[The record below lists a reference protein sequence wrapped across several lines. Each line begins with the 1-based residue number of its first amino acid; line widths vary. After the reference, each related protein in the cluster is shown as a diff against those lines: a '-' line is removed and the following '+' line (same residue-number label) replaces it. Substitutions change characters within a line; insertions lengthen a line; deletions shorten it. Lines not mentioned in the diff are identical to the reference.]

1 MRPRL
6 YTGRVNER
14 LSGAFALSTTSV
26 DDRKRILRGILLMC
40 TAAML
45 FPAMNGFAKVLIQ
58 HYHPTQIV
66 WARNASHLVFLL
78 ILFVPRTG
86 LVPLFKCKR
95 PLAQATI
102 SLLLLASTGM
112 MFVALEFLPLANAS
126 AIIFTAPLI
135 VTLLSVV
142 LLHEKVGL
150 PRWLAVLAGF
160 AGMLIVMRP
169 GSALFHW
176 AAFLV
181 LGSATTYAF
190 YQIVMRRIAGADT
203 PETTAVYS
211 VVLSTLLMSCVVPFF
226 WKTPETL
233 LHLAMFCGLGILG
246 GIGHYCMAHAMA
258 LAPAST
264 ISPFNYAQILGAIM
278 FDYLV
283 FATFPD
289 LWTWVGAAVIAGSG
303 IYLLV
308 HESRAGRSG

>member
-1 MRPRL
+1 M
-6 YTGRVNER
+6 NER
-14 LSGAFALSTTSV
+14 LSGPVAFSPKSS
-26 DDRKRILRGILLMC
+26 DDNKRVLRGILLMC

-86 LVPLFKCKR
+86 LVPLFKCNR
-95 PLAQATI
+95 PLAQASI
-102 SLLLLASTGM
+102 SLLLLASTAM

-169 GSALFHW
+169 GGALFHW

-233 LHLAMFCGLGILG
+233 LHVAMFCGMGIIG
-246 GIGHYCMAHAMA
+246 GIGHYCIAHAMA

-264 ISPFNYAQILGAIM
+264 ISPFNYAQILGAIA

-289 LWTWVGAAVIAGSG
+289 LWTWVGAGVIAVSG
-303 IYLLV
+303 IYLML
-308 HESRAGRSG
+308 HESRAGKPS

>member
-1 MRPRL
+1 M
-6 YTGRVNER
+6 
-14 LSGAFALSTTSV
+14 
-26 DDRKRILRGILLMC
+26 
-40 TAAML
+40 

-66 WARNASHLVFLL
+66 WARNATHLLFLL

-86 LVPLFKCKR
+86 LVPLLRCNR
-95 PLAQATI
+95 PLAQASI

-112 MFVALEFLPLANAS
+112 MFIALEHLPLANAS

-150 PRWLAVLAGF
+150 PRWMAVLAGF

-169 GSALFHW
+169 GSAVFHW

-181 LGSATTYAF
+181 LGSAATYAL

-211 VVLSTLLMSCVVPFF
+211 VVLSTILMSCVVPFF

-233 LHLAMFCGLGILG
+233 LHLAMFCGLGIIG
-246 GIGHYCMAHAMA
+246 GIGHYCIAHAMA

-264 ISPFNYAQILGAIM
+264 ISPFNYTQILGAII

-283 FATFPD
+283 FSTFPD
-289 LWTWVGAAVIAGSG
+289 LWTWIGAAVIALSG
-303 IYLLV
+303 IYLLM
-308 HESRAGRSG
+308 HEARGGRPG

>member
-1 MRPRL
+1 VSTLSSAARPDS
-6 YTGRVNER
+6 GR
-14 LSGAFALSTTSV
+14 
-26 DDRKRILRGILLMC
+26 IIRGILLMC

-45 FPAMNGFAKVLIQ
+45 FPVMNGFAKVLIQ

-78 ILFVPRTG
+78 VLFVPKVG
-86 LVPLFKCKR
+86 LVRLMRCNR
-95 PLAQATI
+95 PWAQASI
-102 SLLLLASTGM
+102 SLLLLVSTAM
-112 MFVALEFLPLANAS
+112 MFVALGFIPLANAS

-142 LLHEKVGL
+142 LLKERVGL
-150 PRWLAVLAGF
+150 ARWLAVLAGF

-181 LGSATTYAF
+181 LGSATTYAT
-190 YQIVMRRIAGADT
+190 YQIVMRRIAGFDT

-211 VVLSTLLMSCVVPFF
+211 VVLSTILMSIVVPFF

-233 LHLAMFCGLGILG
+233 VHLGMFCGMGIIG
-246 GIGHYCMAHAMA
+246 GIGHYCIAHAMA

-264 ISPFNYAQILGAIM
+264 ISPFNYAQILGAII

-289 LWTWVGAAVIAGSG
+289 LWTWVGAGIIAASG
-303 IYLLV
+303 IYLLLR
-308 HESRAGRSG
+308 EARGAR